1 MAVVGS
7 LEQLQIQRKSFIC
20 FLSFILFVEAHR
32 ELVTEASPDAGA
44 AKSGIAAL
52 GLMILLK
59 KTP

>member
-1 MAVVGS
+1 MAAVGS

-44 AKSGIAAL
+44 AKTRTKSW
-52 GLMILLK
+52 M
-59 KTP
+59 